1 MTPADVV
8 WTYSGVRPLFDDGD
22 DNPSAVTRDYHL
34 EVDGGPDWP
43 KGSTAPL
50 LSVFGGK
57 ITTYRRLAEH
67 ALRDLAPHY
76 PHMGGEWTASRAVAD
91 GELGDAPTFEEAF
104 DRYVDSA
111 ASVKSGLPKEL
122 VRVLA
127 RRHGS
132 GLDDM
137 LEGVRTVADLGRH
150 FGGML
155 YEVEVRYLIRD
166 EWAVE
171 AEDVLWR
178 RTKEGLHMTAAERAA
193 FARWMAELRPNF
205 T

>member
-1 MTPADVV
+1 MA
-8 WTYSGVRPLFDDGD
+8 RPD
-22 DNPSAVTRDYHL
+22 R
-34 EVDGGPDWP
+34 P
-43 KGSTAPL
+43 KGGTAPL

-67 ALRDLAPHY
+67 ALRDLAPALSAHGRRMDRE
-76 PHMGGEWTASRAVAD
+76 PGRWPTASWAMRRPSRRRSTATST
-91 GELGDAPTFEEAF
+91 APP
-104 DRYVDSA
+104 
-111 ASVKSGLPKEL
+111 SVKSGLPKEL

-137 LEGVRTVADLGRH
+137 LEGVQTVADLGRH

-155 YEVEVRYLIRD
+155 YEIEVRYLMRD

-178 RTKEGLHMTAAERAA
+178 RTKEGLHMTEAERAA
-193 FARWMAELRPNF
+193 FAPLDGGASAELYI

>member
-1 MTPADVV
+1 MAKPVAPADVV

-34 EVDGGPDWP
+34 EVDAPHGV
-43 KGSTAPL
+43 APL

-67 ALRDLAPHY
+67 CTQ
-76 PHMGGEWTASRAVAD
+76 GSRAVLSTD
-91 GELGDAPTFEEAF
+91 GRRLDSREAGGRRRDGRCPDFREAF
-104 DRYVDSA
+104 DRFVAGA
-111 ASVKSGLPKEL
+111 AAAKPGLPKDL

-132 GLDDM
+132 GLDDL
-137 LEGVRTVADLGRH
+137 LENVNTL
-150 FGGML
+150 
-155 YEVEVRYLIRD
+155 
-166 EWAVE
+166 
-171 AEDVLWR
+171 
-178 RTKEGLHMTAAERAA
+178 
-193 FARWMAELRPNF
+193 AELGHAFVGIFTRPKCA